1 MANWIQ
7 QLFLTGCAAAL
18 TPVLTSV
25 ALADTPVNDGS
36 VVINPIKI
44 LEPDVQQRKAEQAK
58 IDNEVFE
65 AGFFAGLISIED
77 FGTHPLYGV
86 KASFHATEDFFL
98 QTNYGMSKAGRTS
111 YETINGSDIN
121 ILSDKDREF
130 SYYDLLV
137 GYNLFPGE
145 TFVSQKLT
153 FNSAFYLIGGVGNT
167 TFAGDE
173 QFTIVMGTGYR
184 IILSDWLTWNMDFR
198 DHMFETELLGH
209 KKNTHNIEFASGLTV
224 SF

>member
-1 MANWIQ
+1 MANWFQ
-7 QLFLTGCAAAL
+7 QFLLTAAVLLLSTLAL
-18 TPVLTSV
+18 S
-25 ALADTPVNDGS
+25 AEESNDGS

-44 LEPDVQQRKAEQAK
+44 IEPEGQQSKSDQAK

-65 AGFFAGLISIED
+65 AGFFLGMISIED

-98 QTNYGMSKAGRTS
+98 QANYGRSEAGRTS
-111 YETINGSDIN
+111 YETINGSGIN
-121 ILSDKDREF
+121 ILTDADREY
-130 SYYDLLV
+130 SYYDVLV

-145 TFVSQKLT
+145 TFVTRNLT

-167 TFAGDE
+167 QFAGDE
-173 QFTIVMGTGYR
+173 QFTLVVGTGYR
-184 IILSDWLTWNMDFR
+184 IIFSDWLTWNLDYR

-209 KKNTHNIEFASGLTV
+209 KKRTHNIEFATGLTV
-224 SF
+224 FF

>member
-1 MANWIQ
+1 MANWVQ
-7 QLFLTGCAAAL
+7 QLFLIGLVSGFTAGAAAED
-18 TPVLTSV
+18 
-25 ALADTPVNDGS
+25 AVNDGS

-44 LEPDVQQRKAEQAK
+44 LEPDVQQRKASQAK

-65 AGFFAGLISIED
+65 GGFFGGMISIED

-98 QTNYGMSKAGRTS
+98 QANYGHSKAGRTS
-111 YETINGSDIN
+111 YETINGSDIK
-121 ILSDKDREF
+121 ILSDKDREY

-145 TFVSQKLT
+145 TFVSSRLT
-153 FNSAFYLIGGVGNT
+153 FNSAFYLVGGVGNT

-173 QFTIVMGTGYR
+173 QFTFVIGTGYR
-184 IILSDWLTWNMDFR
+184 IILSDWLTVNLDYR
-198 DHMFETELLGH
+198 DHIFETELLGE
-209 KKNTHNIEFASGLTV
+209 KKNTHNIEFTGGLTV
-224 SF
+224 FF

>member
-1 MANWIQ
+1 MASWIQ
-7 QLFLTGCAAAL
+7 QLFLIGL
-18 TPVLTSV
+18 VSV
-25 ALADTPVNDGS
+25 FSFTVQAEDAVNDGS

-44 LEPDVQQRKAEQAK
+44 LEPDVKQRKAEEAQ

-65 AGFFAGLISIED
+65 AGFFAGMISIED

-98 QTNYGMSKAGRTS
+98 QANYGMSKAGRTS
-111 YETINGSDIN
+111 YETINGGDIN
-121 ILSDKDREF
+121 ILSDADREYR
-130 SYYDLLV
+130 YYDLLV

-145 TFVSQKLT
+145 TFFSRNLT

-173 QFTIVMGTGYR
+173 QFTFVIGTGYR
-184 IILSDWLTWNMDFR
+184 IILSDWLTWNMDYR
-198 DHMFETELLGH
+198 DHIFETELLGTR
-209 KKNTHNIEFASGLTV
+209 KNTHNIEFATGLTV
-224 SF
+224 FF